1 MGFVYCAKRIK
12 AIYSLPF
19 SKAFIK
25 KAVLFMLSD
34 RYDGENAL
42 HSIYFMPVYCHLAN
56 TFITFTLAERDKSK
70 K

>member
-1 MGFVYCAKRIK
+1 
-12 AIYSLPF
+12 
-19 SKAFIK
+19 
-25 KAVLFMLSD
+25 MLSD

-56 TFITFTLAERDKSK
+56 TFITFTLSERDKSK